1 MNDDKQAV
9 WSAKVETTTELLRTR
24 LTRIEKNLLKRYK
37 GTRIQ
42 MNSDSGVAVLSMSH
56 SFPRGFRLSY
66 RSGETVHL
74 AQMSAL
80 ELIGVAQGLRAFN
93 EVMKRDNDL
102 LLYALDNVIAG
113 LDALAL
119 VEDKDED
126 VE

>member
-1 MNDDKQAV
+1 MEKA
-9 WSAKVETTTELLRTR
+9 TELLYTR
-24 LTRIEKNLLKRYK
+24 LSRIEKNLLKQYK

-42 MNSDSGVAVLSMSH
+42 MISDSGVAVLSMSH

-93 EVMKRDNDL
+93 DLMLPALND
-102 LLYALDNVIAG
+102 AIAS

-119 VEDKDED
+119 VEDKDDE